1 MHIRRHLQELLVSAV
16 LLALCIAPASA
27 RDLLQSFLLA
37 ARAGDTNFILQMQ
50 DLGLN
55 EQTRDDLRNNLLMLA
70 IREDGDTMALALLDQ
85 PAWKAQDVL
94 NYRNQLGE
102 TALMLA
108 ALKGNTAIVSK
119 LLTIGAQPNQ
129 EGWTALH
136 YAATTGQADVIR
148 LLIEKNSYIDAE
160 SPNKTTPLMIAA
172 RFNHQPAA
180 KALLEGGADPTK
192 TNEAGFTAR
201 DYATENNNRDLAFW
215 LEMEEIAFTQR
226 YLKRLP
232 NPPADA
238 SLESV
243 VIDSGGSVVKTV
255 EPGTDNGL
263 TGNGATA
270 EPVPAEVRPA
280 PGVEV
285 FPLPQ

>member
-1 MHIRRHLQELLVSAV
+1 MLIRQRYGIRALFSVI
-16 LLALCIAPASA
+16 LLALCLTQANA
-27 RDLLQSFLLA
+27 RDVLQSFLLA
-37 ARAGDTNFILQMQ
+37 ARAGDTSFLLQMR

-70 IREDGDTMALALLDQ
+70 VREDGDAMALAMLSQ
-85 PAWKAQDVL
+85 PNWGTPEVL

-108 ALKGNTAIVSK
+108 ALKGSVPIVSR
-119 LLTIGAQPNQ
+119 LLALGAQPNQ

-136 YAATTGQADVIR
+136 YAATSGHADVIR
-148 LLIEKNSYIDAE
+148 LLIDKSVYVDAE
-160 SPNKTTPLMIAA
+160 SPNKTTPLMMAA

-192 TNEAGFTAR
+192 TNEAGLTAR

-215 LEMEEIAFTQR
+215 LELEEISFTQR

-232 NPPADA
+232 KTPADA
-238 SLESV
+238 TLESV
-243 VIDSGGSVVKTV
+243 VIEAGGSVVKTV
-255 EPGTDNGL
+255 EPSVDK
-263 TGNGATA
+263 GAIPA
-270 EPVPAEVRPA
+270 PVAPDVRPA

-285 FPLPQ
+285 FPIPR